1 MIELMHQ
8 PYLLKSNR
16 MKKIT
21 SIKTDKDY
29 HQMMIA
35 VYELMNKGE
44 AQLTTSEIEELQK
57 MTLLAEKYENEVM
70 GLKPVKQPKSLA
82 EMIELFMFENKLT
95 QAKLADKIGIG
106 TSKLS
111 QILTGKRQ
119 PDVSFLKAIYRNL
132 HLDPKFILDHV

>member
-1 MIELMHQ
+1 
-8 PYLLKSNR
+8 
-16 MKKIT
+16 
-21 SIKTDKDY
+21 
-29 HQMMIA
+29 MMIA

>member
-1 MIELMHQ
+1 
-8 PYLLKSNR
+8 

-119 PDVSFLKAIYRNL
+119 PDVSFLKAIYKNL
-132 HLDPKFILDHV
+132 YLDPKFILDHV

>member
-1 MIELMHQ
+1 MHQ
-8 PYLLKSNR
+8 RYLLKSNR
-16 MKKIT
+16 MKNIT

-119 PDVSFLKAIYRNL
+119 PDVSFLKAIYKNL
-132 HLDPKFILDHV
+132 YLDPKFILDHV